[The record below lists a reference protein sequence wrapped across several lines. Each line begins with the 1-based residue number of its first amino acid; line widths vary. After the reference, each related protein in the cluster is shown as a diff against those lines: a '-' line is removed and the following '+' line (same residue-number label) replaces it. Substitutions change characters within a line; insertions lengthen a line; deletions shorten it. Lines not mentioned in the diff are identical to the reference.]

1 MNVLLCLKSHVIG
14 EAVHELLKKDDSCSY
29 WLVNEQGQDS
39 TYPQPDVIIADRWC
53 LGRDMLSRFP
63 EAKVILLDSG
73 LQNDELTT
81 LVLLYKLSGVI
92 SINDDYDLMKK
103 AIKLVNEGQIWL
115 DGKCIKAVLNK
126 ARSMYQKGTV
136 DYISKR
142 EQEIIDLISKGKRNK
157 DIAADLFVSEQTVK
171 AHISSIF
178 KKFNVASRNQL
189 MSLLMRHY
197 H

>member
-1 MNVLLCLKSHVIG
+1 MNVLLCVKSLVIG
-14 EAVHELLKKDDSCSY
+14 EALHEVLKKDDDSSFCI
-29 WLVNEQGQDS
+29 VNDTGQDYVM
-39 TYPQPDVIIADRWC
+39 YPPDVIISDRWC
-53 LGRDMLSRFP
+53 LGKDLLNRFP
-63 EAKVILLDSG
+63 DAKVILLDSG
-73 LQNDELTT
+73 MQQDELTT
-81 LVLLYKLSGVI
+81 LVLLYKLNGII
-92 SINDDYDLMKK
+92 SINDDCSLMKK
-103 AIKLVNEGQIWL
+103 AIRLIHEGQVWL
-115 DGKCIKAVLNK
+115 DGKCIKAVLNR
-126 ARSMYQKGTV
+126 ARNMYQKGTV

>member
-1 MNVLLCLKSHVIG
+1 MNVLLCLKSLVIG
-14 EAVHELLKKDDSCSY
+14 EALHEILRKNDDCIYCIANDS
-29 WLVNEQGQDS
+29 GQEYLES
-39 TYPQPDVIIADRWC
+39 PPDVIIADRAC
-53 LGRDMLSRFP
+53 LGRDLLTRYP

-73 LQNDELTT
+73 MQQDELTT
-81 LVLLYKLSGVI
+81 LVLLYKLNGII
-92 SINDDYDLMKK
+92 SINDDCSLMIK
-103 AIKLVNEGQIWL
+103 AIKLVHEGQIWL
-115 DGKCIKAVLNK
+115 DGKCVKAVLNR

-136 DYISKR
+136 DYVSKR